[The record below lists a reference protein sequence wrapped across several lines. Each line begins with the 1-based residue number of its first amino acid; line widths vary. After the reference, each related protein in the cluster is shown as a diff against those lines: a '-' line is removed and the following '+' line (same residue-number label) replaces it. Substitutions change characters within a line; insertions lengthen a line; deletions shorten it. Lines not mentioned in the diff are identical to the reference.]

1 VPKDLFEIK
10 QFETGNVYNADD
22 RDIPDDAAVY
32 SENIDPYSQAGSLMG
47 IHGDTV
53 VKAGVDTTRMSII
66 NDNGTH
72 RLVYVDKSDFDIKKV
87 DDVHGTPS
95 VPTVVESGTFGTSSS
110 IAAMQVNNKEVH
122 MGIGKDKNPKWVGII
137 SHGQFGTTA
146 PSGIQSTT
154 AELTSP
160 NPFPLMHAVI
170 ADSTNTYVYGI
181 QANGK
186 FIYKFDIA
194 TGILV
199 RRSEYFFTST
209 QAITLA
215 SDGNL
220 YVADQVASN
229 FTMLKIDKDNMD
241 VITSRVITGT
251 TGVTDLMI
259 CGNTMWLARGNYS
272 GNTFLYNISVSNL
285 STGSTS
291 VAATNRSP
299 FMGVDQ
305 AANVSAGDWATDDD
319 QKIAVAMSIPKLPLI
334 RVTGSNSYVG
344 IATYV
349 KPSESTAYARFY
361 YATGSTDHTGGNTV
375 NGQSS
380 PRGAIRWWAH
390 VIRDTYTAGEKLST
404 ITKGACYAFS
414 QVYNKTYDKV
424 YQVKQTSNST
434 YLNFVEE
441 GASSN
446 VTSLFRQNK
455 LAYNHTDSNLI
466 DITRNNVGTDIDVE
480 DAILDEISGSYNVFS
495 SGGQVRWA
503 AGSSGSLVKKAEGEV
518 ELVITNNTSV
528 AGSINPAHDHFYATS
543 FTYDGY
549 QESPLSSWLHLD
561 NSSISEDSLNVD
573 IGLYISN
580 LSKRVTHVNLYRSSA
595 ASASALQPSGF
606 FRLIK
611 SVSLKSGWLEEDSST
626 TNPNWGTHYSK
637 TIIDDGVAHA
647 SYEARTGM
655 SEALIDTLPKYTLS
669 SKVNNFLY
677 ITGCSHIDIDDATN
691 YLFKSRPFNFDQF
704 NIIRDYLLL
713 PNTATAMETFNG
725 RLYVYSEN
733 EMYIINPDGMFIEDT
748 IKGIGCRNQNS
759 VISSDVGLCWMDKNS
774 VYYHDGSKINDIGRR
789 IKKAHQL
796 DDIRNSYSALDNLTE
811 FNSAD
816 YGGDIVLGYDGYRK
830 SFCFFYQYK
839 FDTATTT
846 TSSFTQVGCS
856 YDDLTESVTHS
867 PNSNIVAGLA
877 VSGLDIPANTVISD
891 IVQGNPTRFEISNMP
906 TGTQTN
912 TTLTFTSTV
921 TTTVTTYIPQCLVYT
936 APKNRWDVWNR
947 PYTSNLLTLGAI
959 NGKSNELIVS
969 DNVNGL
975 IKPFNPKSN
984 TRLDNFIWYSKKFT
998 MGDSTSDKKF
1008 YKAEILSEDSTPT
1021 IVVNTAE
1028 NSGAYSALSA
1038 KRTARHAQVKLSVTG
1053 DATATIDGMRLVFRR
1068 LKRTKDMS

>member
-1 VPKDLFEIK
+1 MPKDLFEIK

-47 IHGDTV
+47 IHADTA
-53 VKAGVDTTRMSII
+53 VKAGVDTTRMAII

-72 RLVYVDKSDFDIKKV
+72 RLVYIDKSDFDIKKV

-95 VPTVVESGTFGTSSS
+95 APAVVESGTFGTSSS

-122 MGIGKDKNPKWVGII
+122 VGIGKDKDPKWIGII
-137 SHGQFGTTA
+137 PHGQFQATP

-154 AELTSP
+154 AELFSP
-160 NPFPLMHAVI
+160 NPFPLMHAVV

-181 QANGK
+181 QDNGR
-186 FIYKFDIA
+186 FVYKFDVA
-194 TGILV
+194 TGTLV
-199 RRSEYFFTST
+199 KRSEYFFTST
-209 QAITLA
+209 QAITFA

-251 TGVTDLMI
+251 TGITDLMI

-285 STGSTS
+285 STGSTP

-299 FMGVDQ
+299 FMGIDQ
-305 AANVSAGDWATDDD
+305 SANTAAGDWATNHD
-319 QKIAVAMSIPKLPLI
+319 QRIAVSMSIPKLPLI
-334 RVTGSNSYVG
+334 RVTGTNSYVG

-349 KPSESTAYARFY
+349 KPSESTAYVRFY
-361 YATGSTDHTGGNTV
+361 WGSNNDDFTGGNTI
-375 NGQSS
+375 NGASS
-380 PRGAIRWWAH
+380 PKGAVRWWAH
-390 VIRDTYTAGEKLST
+390 VIRDNYTAGQKLDT

-441 GASSN
+441 GSSSN

-466 DITRNNVGTDIDVE
+466 DITRNNVGTDIDIE
-480 DAILDEISGSYNVFS
+480 DAILDEISASYNVFS

-503 AGSSGSLVKKAEGEV
+503 AGNSGSLAKKAEGEV
-518 ELVITNNTSV
+518 ELIITNNTTVS
-528 AGSINPAHDHFYATS
+528 GSLNPAHDHFYATS

-561 NSSISEDSLNVD
+561 NGSISQDALNVD

-580 LSKRVTHVNLYRSSA
+580 LNKRVTHVNLYRSSA
-595 ASASALQPSGF
+595 SSGNAVQPAGF

-611 SVSLKSGWLEEDSST
+611 SIPLKSGWLEEDSST
-626 TNPNWGTHYSK
+626 TNPNWGNHYNK
-637 TIIDDGVAHA
+637 TIIDDGVSYA

-655 SEALIDTLPKYTLS
+655 SEALINTIPKYSLS
-669 SKVNNFLY
+669 AKVNNFLY
-677 ITGCSHIDIDDATN
+677 VSGCSHPDIDDATN

-704 NIIRDYLLL
+704 NVIRDYLLL

-733 EMYIINPDGMFIEDT
+733 ETYVINPDGMFIEDT

-759 VISSDVGLCWMDKNS
+759 VIASDVGLCWMDRNS

-796 DDIRNSYSALDNLTE
+796 DDVRNSYSALDNLTE
-811 FNSAD
+811 FNSTN

-839 FDTATTT
+839 FDTST
-846 TSSFTQVGCS
+846 SFTHSVS
-856 YDDLTESVTHS
+856 LTAGSEFVSHGGNNSLAIGQTVT
-867 PNSNIVAGLA
+867 NSNLPSGSSTIVAIGDA
-877 VSGLDIPANTVISD
+877 NTFELDAPAN
-891 IVQGNPTRFEISNMP
+891 N
-906 TGTQTN
+906 
-912 TTLTFTSTV
+912 TFTGNVTV
-921 TTTVTTYIPQCLVYT
+921 TTTVNNYVPQCLVYT
-936 APKNRWDVWNR
+936 VPKNRWDVWNR
-947 PYTSNLLTLGAI
+947 PYPTTTNLLTLGAI
-959 NGKSNELIVS
+959 NGKANELIVS
-969 DNVNGL
+969 DSLNGL
-975 IKPFNPKSN
+975 IKPFNPKNN

-998 MGDSTSDKKF
+998 MGESTADKKF

-1021 IVVNTAE
+1021 ILVNTTE
-1028 NSGAYSALSA
+1028 NSGAYSALST